1 MIEGFSAYDTT
12 WINMVQLN
20 QLRPQLRQARRKMES
35 CSLPSTSRFA
45 HRAKSVQTWRQLG
58 EHVTQKRANDV
69 KTSDSSN

>member
-35 CSLPSTSRFA
+35 CSVLDSRFA
-45 HRAKSVQTWRQLG
+45 HRAKSFQTWPIVRLIKARYTG
-58 EHVTQKRANDV
+58 
-69 KTSDSSN
+69 